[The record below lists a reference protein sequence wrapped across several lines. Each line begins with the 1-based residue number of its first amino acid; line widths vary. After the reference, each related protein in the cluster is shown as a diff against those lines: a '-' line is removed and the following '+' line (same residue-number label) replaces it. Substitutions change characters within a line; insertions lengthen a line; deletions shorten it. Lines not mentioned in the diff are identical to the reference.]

1 MPKII
6 VVQSDA
12 NKRLDVFLQEI
23 LKSSRSH
30 IKNMIDCGCVLY
42 NGKAVKS
49 GQKLKPNDV
58 VEYQDLPQKELDLSA
73 QNIDIDIVYEDSDMA
88 IINKPQGMVVH
99 PAGGSES
106 GTLVNALLFHIK
118 DLSTINGVVRP
129 GIVHRLDKNT
139 SGLLVIAKNDKA
151 HINLQ
156 KQIQTKTCH
165 RHYFA
170 LCNGN
175 FKENTG
181 TITTHIDRSK
191 KDRKQMAVCDDNQGK
206 LAITHY
212 NVIQR
217 YDGYTLVEFVLETG
231 RTHQIRVHCKHINHP
246 IVGDDVY
253 GTKDK
258 IKTNGQ
264 LLHAYKLELDQP
276 TTQKRMTFEV
286 PLPKYFEDI
295 LKKLKKIDE

>member
-1 MPKII
+1 MQKVDIQQDDI
-6 VVQSDA
+6 G
-12 NKRLDVFLQEI
+12 KRLDVFLQEK
-23 LKSSRSH
+23 LNQSRSH
-30 IKNMIDCGCVLY
+30 IKNMIELDCVLH
-42 NGKAVKS
+42 NGKVVKS
-49 GQKLKPNDV
+49 GQKLKPNDI
-58 VEYQDLPQKELDLSA
+58 VEYQDLPQKQLDLSP
-73 QNIDIDIVYEDSDMA
+73 QNIGIDIVYQDNDMA

-106 GTLVNALLFHIK
+106 GTLVNALLFHLN

-139 SGLLVIAKNDKA
+139 SGLLVVAKNDKA

-165 RHYFA
+165 RHYIA
-170 LCNGN
+170 LCHGSFKQDNG
-175 FKENTG
+175 TV
-181 TITTHIDRSK
+181 TTYIGRSP
-191 KDRKQMAVCDDNQGK
+191 KDRKQMAVCDASFGK

-212 NVIQR
+212 NVLKR
-217 YDGYTLVEFVLETG
+217 YEGYTLVEFILETG

-253 GTKDK
+253 GAKDK

-276 TTQKRMTFEV
+276 TTNKRMSFEV
-286 PLPKYFEDI
+286 PLPAYFEQI
-295 LKKLKKIDE
+295 LNKLKNID

>member
-1 MPKII
+1 MQKII
-6 VVQSDA
+6 ISGEDV
-12 NKRLDVFLQEI
+12 NKRLDIFLQEK
-23 LKSSRSH
+23 LKVSRSH
-30 IKNMIDCGCVLY
+30 VKNMIENGYVLH
-42 NGKAVKS
+42 NGKIVKS
-49 GQKLKPNDV
+49 GQKLKTNDI
-58 VEYQDLPQKELDLSA
+58 VEYQEIQPKQLDLSA
-73 QNIDIDIVYEDSDMA
+73 QNIDLDIVYQDNDMA

-106 GTLVNALLFHIK
+106 GTLVNALLFHLK

-139 SGLLVIAKNDKA
+139 SGLLVVAKNDKA

-156 KQIQTKTCH
+156 KQIQSKTCH
-165 RHYFA
+165 RHYLA
-170 LCNGN
+170 LCHGN
-175 FKENTG
+175 FKDDNG
-181 TITTHIDRSK
+181 TITTHIARSQ
-191 KDRKQMAVCDDNQGK
+191 KDRKQMAVCDSQKGK

-212 NVIQR
+212 HVLKRFN
-217 YDGYTLVEFVLETG
+217 GYTFVEFVLDTG
-231 RTHQIRVHCKHINHP
+231 RTHQIRVHCKHIGHP

-276 TTQKRMTFEV
+276 TTNQRLTFEAK
-286 PLPKYFEDI
+286 LPDYFEEI
-295 LKKLKKIDE
+295 IKKLKEI

>member
-1 MPKII
+1 MQKII
-6 VVQSDA
+6 VSSSDVD
-12 NKRLDVFLQEI
+12 KRLDVFLQEK
-23 LKSSRSH
+23 LDVSRSH
-30 IKNMIDCGCVLY
+30 IKNMIESGNVLY
-42 NGKAVKS
+42 NGKVVKC
-49 GQKLKPNDV
+49 GQKLKKDDQI
-58 VEYQDLPQKELDLSA
+58 EYQELQTKQLDLSA
-73 QNIDIDIVYEDSDMA
+73 QNISIQIVYQDSDMA

-106 GTLVNALLFHIK
+106 GTLVNALLYHIK

-165 RHYFA
+165 RHYLA

-175 FKENTG
+175 FKDDDG
-181 TITTHIDRSK
+181 TITTHISRSLK
-191 KDRKQMAVCDDNQGK
+191 NRKQMAVCDNSQGK

-212 NVIQR
+212 HVLKR
-217 YDGYTLVEFVLETG
+217 FVGYTFVEFVLDTG

-253 GTKDK
+253 GIKDK

-276 TTQKRMTFEV
+276 TTNQRLTFEAK
-286 PLPKYFEDI
+286 LPDYFEEVI
-295 LKKLKKIDE
+295 KKLKEI